1 MLPLFHPWKSQ
12 ISMDLPIW
20 SFNITKSHNTW
31 HLASGTAFFYFF
43 QGSSMWYMY
52 LHFIP
57 FHSRSIYPLA
67 WYSILHLSSH
77 QLIDMWVVPTFWL
90 LWIMLLWTFIYKF
103 LYKSYVFSLWGIR
116 LGVESLGHVV
126 ICFKLLRNDMLLS
139 AAVVPLYGPTG
150 GVSAMSTAPPALS
163 VLCLAV
169 SSHSRACEVV
179 SHRPI
184 DLHFPE
190 D

>member
-116 LGVESLGHVV
+116 LGVESLGLIAPTWDHV
-126 ICFKLLRNDMLLS
+126 KLVSTVVLPFCVPTSNTWGFQFPCILANRLLS
-139 AAVVPLYGPTG
+139 FGLEPCFWVW
-150 GVSAMSTAPPALS
+150 
-163 VLCLAV
+163 
-169 SSHSRACEVV
+169 SSIS
-179 SHRPI
+179 
-184 DLHFPE
+184 LL
-190 D
+190 

>member
-1 MLPLFHPWKSQ
+1 MSISSHSPVLPLFHPWKSQ

-90 LWIMLLWTFIYKF
+90 LWVILVWTIV
-103 LYKSYVFSLWGIR
+103 YKSLCEICVFI
-116 LGVESLGHVV
+116 SLGQIH
-126 ICFKLLRNDMLLS
+126 RNRI
-139 AAVVPLYGPTG
+139 VGLYGKFVFDFLKTLPNIFQSDCSILFCG
-150 GVSAMSTAPPALS
+150 Y
-163 VLCLAV
+163 
-169 SSHSRACEVV
+169 SSR
-179 SHRPI
+179 RKI
-184 DLHFPE
+184 LFHFC
-190 D
+190 